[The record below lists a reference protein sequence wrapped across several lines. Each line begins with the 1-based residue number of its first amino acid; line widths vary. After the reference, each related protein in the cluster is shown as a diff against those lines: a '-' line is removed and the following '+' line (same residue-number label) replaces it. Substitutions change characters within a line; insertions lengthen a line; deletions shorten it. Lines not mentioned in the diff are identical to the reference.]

1 MPNTGVFTNATG
13 RDVGIS
19 SDLIFAVNGGRLLR
33 SISSGRK
40 AMINLDEE
48 DKAVAY
54 SAWIEEKLEREEI
67 LENKIKLLEAEIAVL
82 KEENAFLRGY
92 RDAMRGN

>member
-1 MPNTGVFTNATG
+1 
-13 RDVGIS
+13 
-19 SDLIFAVNGGRLLR
+19 
-33 SISSGRK
+33 
-40 AMINLDEE
+40 MINLDPE

>member
-1 MPNTGVFTNATG
+1 
-13 RDVGIS
+13 
-19 SDLIFAVNGGRLLR
+19 
-33 SISSGRK
+33 
-40 AMINLDEE
+40 MINLDPE

-67 LENKIKLLEAEIAVL
+67 LANKVKLLEAEINVLIEEKRAL